1 MKRNTFRTALG
12 GVLSALALSA
22 VFMGS
27 VFPFSE
33 YIGPVVAS
41 VCVLVF
47 CTEFGIRSALLMY
60 LGISLLSVFISP
72 SIESSLLFAVFL
84 GWYPAAKGPIE
95 KKFKKPLSLAVK
107 LILLNVCVL
116 SLYYVLLNVLQLS
129 ALQEDFAENTVWMTA
144 LMIGMYNVTFLF
156 YDRILTNV
164 AYAYLHRF
172 RPKLIR

>member
-1 MKRNTFRTALG
+1 M
-12 GVLSALALSA
+12 SA

-41 VCVLVF
+41 VCVMIF

-60 LGISLLSVFISP
+60 LGISILSVFISP

-84 GWYPAAKGPIE
+84 GWYPAAKEPIE
-95 KKFKKPLSLAVK
+95 KKIKKPFSLAVK
-107 LILLNVCVL
+107 FILLNVCVL
-116 SLYYVLLNVLQLS
+116 SLYYVLLNVLELS
-129 ALQEDFAENTVWMTA
+129 SLQEDFAETTAWMTA
-144 LMIGMYNVTFLF
+144 LMIVLYNLTFLF

-172 RPKLIR
+172 RSKLIR